1 MAIEAKL
8 ADGRVLR
15 FPDGT
20 NPDVIDSTVQNL
32 LAESRPALAPKPAP
46 STPVVAKEP
55 EPPKGF
61 KDLIL
66 KSFKRA
72 FGIVKNGHF
81 HAKSLS

>member
-32 LAESRPALAPKPAP
+32 LAESRPAPAPKPAP
-46 STPVVAKEP
+46 KAVKP
-55 EPPKGF
+55 EAGY
-61 KDLIL
+61 D
-66 KSFKRA
+66 
-72 FGIVKNGHF
+72 FGAAMAADI
-81 HAKSLS
+81 APAET